1 MSDEKAA
8 YILVDVKITNNENY
22 EKYKSLAKPLIEKFG
37 GEYLTRGGHMEVVLD
52 ELWSPTRM
60 VLVKFP
66 NLGKIKEWLNSPE
79 YEEVAKI
86 RLENSVGTFGELS
99 GNLTKEEKLIQL
111 RDKTARRN
119 ASEGNRV
126 GDIVDISE
134 ERAFEAELD
143 AEVERSRAGDRS
155 GLDDALQLY

>member
-1 MSDEKAA
+1 MSNEKVA
-8 YILVDVKITNNENY
+8 YVLVDVKITNVENY

-37 GEYLTRGGHMEVVLD
+37 GKYLTRGGHMEVILE

-86 RLENSVGTFGELS
+86 RLENSVGTFVVL
-99 GNLTKEEKLIQL
+99 
-111 RDKTARRN
+111 
-119 ASEGNRV
+119 EG
-126 GDIVDISE
+126 
-134 ERAFEAELD
+134 L
-143 AEVERSRAGDRS
+143 
-155 GLDDALQLY
+155 